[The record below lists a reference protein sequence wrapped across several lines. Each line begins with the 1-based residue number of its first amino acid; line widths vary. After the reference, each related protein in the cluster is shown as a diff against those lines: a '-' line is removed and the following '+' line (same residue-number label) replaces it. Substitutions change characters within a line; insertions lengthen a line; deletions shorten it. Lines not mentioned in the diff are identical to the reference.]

1 MKVLERLVE
10 SHESFVLLYSDR
22 QILNVVDIYH
32 FHQPKHEVLFKGVA
46 DSQHIGPKTLKPSDD
61 PHGRRVLELS
71 QPIGW
76 YVISTF

>member
-1 MKVLERLVE
+1 MKVLCSCLP
-10 SHESFVLLYSDR
+10 DR

-32 FHQPKHEVLFKGVA
+32 FYQPKQEVSFKGVA
-46 DSQHIGPKTLKPSDD
+46 NSQHVGPKALKPSDD
-61 PHGRRVLELS
+61 PQGPGVLALI